1 MKILLLGK
9 YGQLGW
15 ELQRTLLP
23 LGEITAIDYPQIDL
37 ANETQITEVIRT
49 HKPDLIINATA
60 YTAVDKAESEPE
72 LAFKINAAAPAIL
85 ARETKKIGAGL
96 IHYSTDYVFDGKA
109 GKRLSGRR
117 PANPIKCV
125 WRKQTCR

>member
-15 ELQRTLLP
+15 ELQRTLQP

-37 ANETQITEVIRT
+37 TNETQVTEVIRR

-60 YTAVDKAESEPE
+60 YTAVDKAESEPD

-85 ARETKKIGAGL
+85 AREAKKIEAGL
-96 IHYSTDYVFDGKA
+96 IHYSTDYVFDGNA
-109 GKRLSGRR
+109 GRDYRE
-117 PANPIKCV
+117 
-125 WRKQTCR
+125 